1 MLDKLIA
8 TVTSPKARLWL
19 YTVATAVLAILVGYG
34 IVEADKVP
42 LWLGL
47 IAALG
52 ALGNG
57 TAAAN
62 IHRQIKDGT
71 L

>member
-1 MLDKLIA
+1 MLTNVVSALRNSR
-8 TVTSPKARLWL
+8 VRLWL
-19 YTVATAVLAILVGYG
+19 YSVACAALAVLVGYG

-47 IAALG
+47 IGALG
-52 ALGNG
+52 MVGNG
-57 TAAAN
+57 TAAVSL
-62 IHRQIKDGT
+62 HGQRRDGT

>member
-1 MLDKLIA
+1 MLQKIVA
-8 TVTSPKARLWL
+8 TATSPKARLWL
-19 YTVATAVLAILVGYG
+19 YSVATAVLAILVGYG

-57 TAAAN
+57 TAAVN
-62 IHRQIKDGT
+62 THRQIKDGV